1 MKLFY
6 FPVAPNP
13 TKVRVYLAEKGLAE
27 KGVELEMVRVSLL
40 DGENRTPDF
49 LQRNPLGKLPVLEL
63 DDGTNLTESLAIIE
77 YLEERYPEPPMIGVT
92 PEERAHVR
100 SVERF
105 ADVGVLMPIA
115 RAVHATRS
123 PVGLPPNPPLAEAA
137 LEAARSGL
145 AELDARLAKSP
156 FLAGDRVSIADCTL
170 WAALGFASVFGI
182 EPNPENENVSRWRR
196 EFGARPSTQLPG

>member
-13 TKVRVYLAEKGLAE
+13 TKVRVYLAEKG
-27 KGVELEMVRVSLL
+27 VELDMVRVNLL

-49 LQRNPLGKLPVLEL
+49 LERNPQGKLPVLEL

-77 YLEERYPEPPMIGVT
+77 YLEELYPEPPMIGTT
-92 PEERAHVR
+92 PQERARVR

-137 LEAARSGL
+137 LVALEMGL
-145 AELDARLAKSP
+145 AQLDAHLAESP

-170 WAALGFASVFGI
+170 WAALAFGSVFGV
-182 EPNPENENVSRWRR
+182 EQNPENENVSRWRR
-196 EFGARPSTQLPG
+196 EFGERPSTQLPG